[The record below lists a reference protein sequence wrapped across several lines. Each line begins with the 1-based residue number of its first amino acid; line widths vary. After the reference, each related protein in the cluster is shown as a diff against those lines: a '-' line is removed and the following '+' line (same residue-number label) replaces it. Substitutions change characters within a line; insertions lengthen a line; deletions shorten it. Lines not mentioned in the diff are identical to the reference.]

1 MSFPSLETQ
10 QRIAALREKAR
21 LGTLTKDECAEGIT
35 FLRAERLAMPAAKSA
50 SRTKAPAPNGD
61 DLLAE
66 LGL

>member
-10 QRIAALREKAR
+10 QRIATLREKAR

-35 FLRAERLAMPAAKSA
+35 FLRAERLAMPVAKST
-50 SRTKAPAPNGD
+50 SRTKAPVPNGD

>member
-1 MSFPSLETQ
+1 MSVPSLEIQ
-10 QRIAALREKAR
+10 QRIAQLREKSR
-21 LGTLTKDECAEGIT
+21 LGTLTKEECAEGIT
-35 FLRAERLAMPAAKSA
+35 FLRAERLAMPASKST